1 MQSAA
6 LAANLGLYN
15 GFLAAGLIWS
25 LMRKADP
32 AQIKIFVLACVVFA
46 GVFGGITAK
55 TSILFVQGLPALL
68 ALMLVLA
75 SQRKST

>member
-1 MQSAA
+1 VR
-6 LAANLGLYN
+6 N
-15 GFLAAGLIWS
+15 
-25 LMRKADP
+25 ADP
-32 AQIKIFVLACVVFA
+32 ASIKIFFLACVVFA